1 MKTKTF
7 ALAGVLGLAACESD
21 PVVTPSDTGVMAD
34 LVEVDRAV
42 ADAPAADTGFSCA
55 SLGSLCHDVDPG
67 SGPIHDCH
75 EGGHDAN
82 PAWCAAN
89 AERCYQLCT
98 AAHANVDGG
107 ARDGATSHDAH
118 ATTDASATDAVASDV
133 HQH

>member
-1 MKTKTF
+1 MRSIAF
-7 ALAGVLGLAACESD
+7 SVSILASLALAGC
-21 PVVTPSDTGVMAD
+21 PTTPSGSD
-34 LVEVDRAV
+34 
-42 ADAPAADTGFSCA
+42 DAGNDAFAEARPSCEQIIA
-55 SLGSLCHDVDPG
+55 RCHDVDPG